1 MVGLQVVLELQVGTV
16 SMSSLLLSSSVFVPW
31 FLVAAVVITITMLIK
46 MASTLLEPT
55 LIARVLA
62 AKPCT
67 RSPKS

>member
-31 FLVAAVVITITMLIK
+31 FLVAAVVITMLIK